1 VQQAIKLL
9 YPLFWHQ
16 QEVHCC
22 GRLNAEEGKAMIRE
36 LLALVLGG
44 LLLTATGCEKRAVVS
59 PLKVG
64 GAGGGGMGYVNLQPA
79 PLQRYVAERHEFEI
93 ITPESELQKS
103 WESVIAFCATIQ
115 CEVISS
121 SVTARTVDSIP
132 SGTVSLRV
140 ALQDLTKLF
149 AHIQKLGKIAQ
160 HTTEREDKTAAVVDT
175 DARVKNLTAFR
186 DNLRA
191 MLAKPSATVK
201 DLIDVQERLTETQ
214 SQLDSETANRK
225 ILANETEKIAVQLS
239 FRVNE
244 PRGRARGLAL
254 IWDAL
259 RESGSDLAESTA
271 FLITVIVTVIPW
283 LIVIVPALWLL
294 ARAWRKRRRNRTVSP
309 APSQATP

>member
-1 VQQAIKLL
+1 
-9 YPLFWHQ
+9 
-16 QEVHCC
+16 
-22 GRLNAEEGKAMIRE
+22 MIRE

-59 PLKVG
+59 RLSAV
-64 GAGGGGMGYVNLQPA
+64 GGGGGGLMGYMNVQSAL
-79 PLQRYVAERHEFEI
+79 LQRYIAERHEFEI

-103 WESVIAFCATIQ
+103 WESVVAFCATIQ
-115 CEVISS
+115 CEVLSS
-121 SVTARTVDSIP
+121 SLTARTGDSIP
-132 SGTVSLRV
+132 SGSVSLRV
-140 ALQDLTKLF
+140 APQDLTKLF

-160 HTTEREDKTAAVVDT
+160 HTTEREDKTTAVVDT
-175 DARVKNLTAFR
+175 DARAKNLTAFR

-191 MLAKPSATVK
+191 MLGKPSATVK
-201 DLIDVQERLTETQ
+201 DLIEIQRQLTETQ

-225 ILANETEKIAVQLS
+225 ILANETEKIAVRIS
-239 FRVNE
+239 FRVKE

-294 ARAWRKRRRNRTVSP
+294 VRTWRKRRRNRTVSP
-309 APSQATP
+309 PPSQTKL

>member
-1 VQQAIKLL
+1 MV
-9 YPLFWHQ
+9 
-16 QEVHCC
+16 
-22 GRLNAEEGKAMIRE
+22 RE

-44 LLLTATGCEKRAVVS
+44 LLLTATGCEKEAVS
-59 PLKVG
+59 SRPS
-64 GAGGGGMGYVNLQPA
+64 AGGGGGGALMSYVDLQSA
-79 PLQRYVAERHEFEI
+79 PLQRYIAERHEFEI

-103 WESVIAFCATIQ
+103 WESVVSFCATIQ

-121 SVTARTVDSIP
+121 SVTARTGDSIP

-140 ALQDLTKLF
+140 APQDLTKLF
-149 AHIQKLGKIAQ
+149 SHIQKLGKIAQ
-160 HTTEREDKTAAVVDT
+160 HMTEREDKTTAVVDT
-175 DARVKNLTAFR
+175 DAKVKNLTAFR

-201 DLIDVQERLTETQ
+201 DLIEIQQQLTETQ

-225 ILANETEKIAVQLS
+225 ILANETEKIAVRLS
-239 FRVNE
+239 FRVKE
-244 PRGRARGLAL
+244 PRRSARGLAL
-254 IWDAL
+254 IWNAL
-259 RESGSDLAESTA
+259 RNSGSDLAESAA

-283 LIVIVPALWLL
+283 LIVIVPALRLL